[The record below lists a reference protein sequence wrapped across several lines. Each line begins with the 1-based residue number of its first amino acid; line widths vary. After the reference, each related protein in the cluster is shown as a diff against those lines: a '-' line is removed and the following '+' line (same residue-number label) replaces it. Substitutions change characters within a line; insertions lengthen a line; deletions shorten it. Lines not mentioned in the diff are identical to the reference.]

1 MRKETMIL
9 VILTILVSNTNAM
22 VISNLNDAI
31 KIGLEN
37 NRDLKIKM
45 LDIMTANANIKS
57 SLADLVLPN
66 INATFR
72 FTTLDPNT
80 LEKSISK
87 ISSLKI
93 VTNIFGTITNIGFQ
107 TEEKTITNAF
117 WDNYSVSGSITYRVP
132 YLIPFGLD
140 VGLNSYL
147 LQIKNKELSEL
158 QYQKAVNDYIY
169 NLKIAYYNYLFAQ
182 EFSKIAIETDKR
194 LEENLRIAEANF
206 RAGIFSDLELI
217 RARVQYINNKPN
229 LFSSQNNLRI
239 QKANLLTLLGFDISK
254 IDEIEIIGNI
264 EDVKKE
270 FGQISIDFDK
280 EKQKIAEN
288 NIDLKILKKLEEI
301 STTSKNISLSANKP
315 TISLF
320 FNYNY
325 EFKKTNNMDNE
336 RAWVDSWNAGIQ
348 LTIPLSELLP
358 ISKSYANMESADY
371 STEKARYNYINTY
384 NLIMNQIEQI
394 RLKYNESI
402 ENIKAQEANV
412 QQAKRA
418 LEIVT
423 ERYKFGYSSSIEL
436 MDAQI
441 SYQQAEI
448 NLLSSWINYINNILT
463 IKKLSGEI

>member
-1 MRKETMIL
+1 MRKKTIIL

-45 LDIMTANANIKS
+45 LDIMTANANVKS
-57 SLADLVLPN
+57 SLADLILPN

-87 ISSLKI
+87 ISSFKI
-93 VTNIFGTITNIGFQ
+93 VTNVVGPITNIGFQ
-107 TEEKTITNAF
+107 IEEKTITNAF

-169 NLKIAYYNYLFAQ
+169 NLKISYYNYLFAQ

>member
-1 MRKETMIL
+1 MRKKTIIL

-57 SLADLVLPN
+57 SLADLILPN

-87 ISSLKI
+87 ISSFKI
-93 VTNIFGTITNIGFQ
+93 VTNIVGPITNIVFQ
-107 TEEKTITNAF
+107 IEEKTITNAF
-117 WDNYSVSGSITYRVP
+117 WDNYSVSASITYRLP

-140 VGLNSYL
+140 VGLNSYI
-147 LQIKNKELSEL
+147 LQVKNKELSDL
-158 QYQKAVNDYIY
+158 QYQKAVNDYVY

>member
-1 MRKETMIL
+1 MKKLIIVF
-9 VILTILVSNTNAM
+9 VILLITTVNLNAL

-37 NRDLKIKM
+37 NKDLKVKM

-57 SLADLVLPN
+57 SFADLILPN
-66 INATFR
+66 MNATFR

-80 LEKSISK
+80 LEKSVSK
-87 ISSLKI
+87 ISSLRM
-93 VTNIFGTITNIGFQ
+93 VTNYIGPITNIGFQ

-117 WDNYSVSGSITYRVP
+117 WDNYSIGASITYRLP

-147 LQIKNKELSEL
+147 LQLKNKELSEL

-169 NLKIAYYNYLFAQ
+169 NVKIAYYNYLFAQ
-182 EFSKIAIETDKR
+182 EFSKIAVETDKR
-194 LEENLRIAEANF
+194 LEENLKIAEANF

-239 QKANLLTLLGFDISK
+239 QKANLLTLLGLDVSK
-254 IDEIEIIGNI
+254 VDEVEILGSI

-270 FGQISIDFDK
+270 FGVISIDFDK
-280 EKQKIAEN
+280 EKQKILQN

-348 LTIPLSELLP
+348 LTVPISELLP

-371 STEKARYNYINTY
+371 SIEKSKYNYLNTY
-384 NLIMNQIEQI
+384 NFILNQIEQI
-394 RLKYNESI
+394 RLRYKENLES
-402 ENIKAQEANV
+402 IKAQEANV
-412 QQAKRA
+412 EQAKRA
-418 LEIVT
+418 LQIVT
-423 ERYKFGYSSSIEL
+423 ERYKFGYASSIEL

>member
-93 VTNIFGTITNIGFQ
+93 VTNIFGTMTNIGFQ

-270 FGQISIDFDK
+270 FEQISIDFDK

>member
-93 VTNIFGTITNIGFQ
+93 VTNIFGTMTNIGFQ

>member
-1 MRKETMIL
+1 MRKKTIIL